1 MTNKEELNN
10 LLKSS
15 KTNISPEAIKKA
27 KQTGNADELIKN
39 LSSEDKAKLN
49 TLLNDKAALEKLLK
63 SPQAAA
69 IMNLFGGKNG

>member
-1 MTNKEELNN
+1 MNNNELNN

-15 KTNISPEAIKKA
+15 KTNISPEVIKKA

-39 LSSEDKAKLN
+39 LSLEDKQKLN
-49 TLLNDKAALEKLLK
+49 SLLNDKEALEKLLK

-69 IMNLFGGKNG
+69 ILNMFGGKNG

>member
-1 MTNKEELNN
+1 MNNNELNN

-15 KTNISPEAIKKA
+15 KTNISPEVIKKA

-39 LSSEDKAKLN
+39 LSLEDKQKLN
-49 TLLNDKAALEKLLK
+49 SLLNDKAALEKLLK

-69 IMNLFGGKNG
+69 ILNMFGGKNG